1 MLARRWI
8 PWHVFCFT
16 IAGVMIWLGTWQWR
30 VAGAPHPAGVA
41 VSSWRNYAYAFNWW
55 VFTGVA
61 IWFWWRFMRDQ
72 RQADLKADA
81 EWEAE
86 QAARADAAKAE
97 AALVE
102 RTDAAQAEAD
112 TVADAGEG

>member
-1 MLARRWI
+1 M
-8 PWHVFCFT
+8 V
-16 IAGVMIWLGTWQWR
+16 VLGIWQWR

-72 RQADLKADA
+72 READLKADA
-81 EWEAE
+81 EWAAD
-86 QAARADAAKAE
+86 QAAVEAE
-97 AALVE
+97 AAQAE
-102 RTDAAQAEAD
+102 SGAQARAADQAAAEAD
-112 TVADAGEG
+112 TVVDGREG

>member
-16 IAGVMIWLGTWQWR
+16 VAGVMIWLGSWQWR
-30 VAGAPHPAGVA
+30 VAAAPHPAGVA

-72 RQADLKADA
+72 RQADVKADA
-81 EWEAE
+81 EW
-86 QAARADAAKAE
+86 QAAQAEWEAAQAE
-97 AALVE
+97 AAQTE
-102 RTDAAQAEAD
+102 AAAQAEAD
-112 TVADAGEG
+112 AVADAGEG